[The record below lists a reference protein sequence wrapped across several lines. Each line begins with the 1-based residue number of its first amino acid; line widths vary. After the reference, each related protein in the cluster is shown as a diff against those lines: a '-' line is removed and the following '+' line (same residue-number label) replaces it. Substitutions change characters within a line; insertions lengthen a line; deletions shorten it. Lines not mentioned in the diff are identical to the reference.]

1 MSKSN
6 KTDVAVSGYEF
17 EGARAKAVA
26 DITRAVRDEGQD
38 VKQVALRFIG
48 GLIAK
53 RIFSDLP
60 RAAGL
65 AKGIGIAGSVS
76 PGRTPKAGQAVRSA
90 DVETVWD
97 SCRRQWTRCAKDAG
111 VLKARKPSAKAKKP
125 KAQKQGKS
133 KPAAKAL
140 AKPKDAA
147 SANLALLNMAQ
158 SASGYCKKHET
169 VICAEASH
177 AVANFLAAM
186 AKLAK

>member
-6 KTDVAVSGYEF
+6 KTDIAVSGYEF

-26 DITRAVRDEGQD
+26 DITRAVREEGQD

-53 RIFSDLP
+53 RLFSDLP
-60 RAAGL
+60 RKDGL
-65 AKGIGIAGSVS
+65 AKGIGIAGAVS
-76 PGRTPKAGQAVRSA
+76 PGRTPKAGQAIRSA

-111 VLKARKPSAKAKKP
+111 VLKPRKPSTKTKKP
-125 KAQKQGKS
+125 KAQKQGK
-133 KPAAKAL
+133 PAAKAP

-158 SASGYCKKHET
+158 SASGYCKKYET
-169 VICAEASH
+169 VVSDEASH